1 MHCLNARC
9 PVIGHGAGL
18 EWWGVRI
25 RITSFRKG
33 KSPVLRGFQPWM
45 PTTTTFFSKI
55 GTPPAITQALPSFG
69 DLGTGRPGIPSF
81 TPRLITLTA
90 TSPTRFGDLGTG
102 RPGIPSFTPRLI
114 TLTATSPPVSG
125 TLVQAGR
132 GFPLLHQA
140 HRAHSDEPARFGDL
154 GTGRP
159 GIPSFIPP
167 ADGSAASSAHRP
179 CSRPTRHAAVAP
191 LPGSAATPHPP
202 P

>member
-55 GTPPAITQALPSFG
+55 GTPPAITQALPS
-69 DLGTGRPGIPSF
+69 
-81 TPRLITLTA
+81 
-90 TSPTRFGDLGTG
+90 FGDLGTG